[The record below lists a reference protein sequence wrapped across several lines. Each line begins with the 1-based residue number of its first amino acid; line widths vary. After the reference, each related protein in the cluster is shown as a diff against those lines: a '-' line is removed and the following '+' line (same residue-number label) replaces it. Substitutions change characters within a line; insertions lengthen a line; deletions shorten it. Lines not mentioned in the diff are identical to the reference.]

1 MRSEANMFPLLYFG
15 CQITLRGGEEASR
28 WCHGDTLSTSLIINL
43 NAVEAAVN
51 KELKR
56 NSLAESEKKKRR
68 SSGGKAWIIHLA
80 HNQRCLP
87 YLWVKS
93 PHRSARIVLCLQ
105 RNAIKV
111 HLKLNGFEVSHTDGV
126 DAPLLSRGSSFFFA
140 ALLPPCAVVT
150 RVQIT
155 VAVSRSITSHLP
167 LSSVYVWWHPDSTGC
182 IRHVGSDGR

>member
-1 MRSEANMFPLLYFG
+1 MLKQTCFLYFV

-68 SSGGKAWIIHLA
+68 SSGGKAWIIHLP
-80 HNQRCLP
+80 HNRRCLP
-87 YLWVKS
+87 YLWAKS

-105 RNAIKV
+105 RNAVQV
-111 HLKLNGFEVSHTDGV
+111 HVKLNGFDVPHTDGM
-126 DAPLLSRGSSFFFA
+126 DAPLLSRGSFAVGLCSDKSPDYSSF
-140 ALLPPCAVVT
+140 
-150 RVQIT
+150 
-155 VAVSRSITSHLP
+155 TSHLP
-167 LSSVYVWWHPDSTGC
+167 LSSVYVRWHSDSTGC